1 MNYGAATSNLMS
13 SGDDVEQQAVGKYS
27 QMWLLDSRLEAIM
40 LVSVVLNAMAAGIIF
55 IFSNTVMPS
64 LATFDADVAIPIMNK
79 INIVIV
85 NPLFILSFFGG
96 LISAYPARIMYKNPD
111 EYSKQARYYAIAT
124 TLVFFFGEV
133 LVTITQNVPR
143 NNALLA
149 VDPESDDGVS
159 YWEKQFLQGWV
170 AWNTTRCI
178 FSVIAAFLGGLSLA
192 FMRKAPDL

>member
-1 MNYGAATSNLMS
+1 MNYGAATTNLI
-13 SGDDVEQQAVGKYS
+13 DAEQQSVLSKYS
-27 QMWLLDSRLEAIM
+27 TVTQMWLLDSRLEAVM
-40 LVSVVLNAMAAGIIF
+40 LVSVILNAMAAGIIF

-64 LATFDADVAIPIMNK
+64 LATLDADVAIPIMNK

-85 NPLFILSFFGG
+85 NPLFILCFFGG
-96 LISAYPARIMYKNPD
+96 LISAYPTIVLYKNPD
-111 EYSKQARYYAIAT
+111 DYSVQARYYALAS

-149 VDPESDDGVS
+149 VDPESEDGVS
-159 YWEKQFLQGWV
+159 YWENEFLKGWV

-178 FSVIAAFLGGLSLA
+178 FSVISAFLGGLCLS
-192 FMRKAPDL
+192 FMRKSS